1 MALVTANRW
10 IQVIVPGRSVETT
23 DLGKSLHAYASD
35 YTQAAPIAPKGVLG
49 DAAVGYAT
57 VRGSI

>member
-1 MALVTANRW
+1 MAFVTTNRW
-10 IQVIVPGRSVETT
+10 TQVIVPGRSVETT
-23 DLGKSLHAYASD
+23 DLGKLVHPYASD